1 VTGTLCPETE
11 ALIAEL
17 EHIPARSNAALQVL
31 SLADDPDVGA
41 ADLAK
46 TVTNDPA
53 LTTRIMRVANS
64 AYYGLSGRVSSA
76 AFAIT
81 VLGFDTVRAIAAAAA
96 AGLEFD
102 RHTPEDFLNQAAS
115 TAVSASIVAPRVGA
129 RRPEAYSVGLLHN
142 LGIWLLNKVEPAR
155 YRDVVR
161 RATISG
167 TAVHVVERETYG
179 ADGAA
184 IAASV
189 LKAWRFPDHFTEAIA
204 EQHNPVE
211 ASRGPLGKA
220 LKSGLAL
227 TAVARGLVAQPELD
241 FEIMAGLKLGFIED
255 DYASLLDKVREDSDA
270 LRMSLAGF

>member
-1 VTGTLCPETE
+1 VTRILCPETE

-17 EHIPARSNAALQVL
+17 EHIPARSTAALEVL
-31 SLADDPDVGA
+31 GLTDDPDVGA

-102 RHTPEDFLNQAAS
+102 RGTPSDFLEQAAAA
-115 TAVSASIVAPRVGA
+115 AVSASIVAPRVGA

-142 LGIWLLNKVEPAR
+142 LGVWLLNKVDPAR
-155 YRDVVR
+155 YREVVR
-161 RATISG
+161 RAVAQG

-179 ADGAA
+179 ADNAA

-189 LKAWRFPDHFTEAIA
+189 LKAWRFPEHFTQAIA
-204 EQHNPVE
+204 QQHDPVE
-211 ASRGPLGKA
+211 APRDALGKA

-227 TAVARGLVAQPELD
+227 TCVARDVGDDPAAEPEVV
-241 FEIMAGLKLGFIED
+241 AGLQLGLIED
-255 DYASLLDKVREDSDA
+255 DYLGLLAKVREDSDA
-270 LRMSLAGF
+270 LRMSLAGL